1 MSQYVSELAVSL
13 NQADEDQLTQKHF
26 KKISVDLNQG
36 DGENRVFIWY
46 KNGNKSIT
54 RIQLTHMEDMQGG
67 LNTANYTKI
76 EKNLNPDKAGKPI
89 NLWSFQGPLLSDIP
103 IVEIDVTA
111 DPHNEASKFRD
122 GWERM
127 ACDLTRVS
135 TGKRVYLWMKRER
148 PTYICEVQAT
158 DSFVN
163 DTSLFQN
170 GFIRMDENTNRG
182 TGGAYVFLWYRH
194 TTGYKEAIKDL
205 QVSIKK
211 EEYDSFEQS
220 SFERVTLDLNKGT
233 GADPAYLWF
242 KKEGSDPVQT
252 LSVIIDP
259 NAVALY
265 EAAKVQV
272 IKKNVGK
279 SFNNLCFYR

>member
-13 NQADEDQLTQKHF
+13 NPADEDQLTQKHF

-46 KNGNKSIT
+46 KRGSKSIT
-54 RIQLTHMEDMQGG
+54 RIQLTYMEDMQHG

-76 EKNLNPDKAGKPI
+76 EKNLNPDNGGDPI
-89 NLWSFQGPLLSDIP
+89 NLWSFQGSLLSDVP

-111 DPHNEASKFRD
+111 DPHDEASKFSS

-148 PTYICEVQAT
+148 PTYICEVQST

-163 DTSLFQN
+163 DTSLLLN

-182 TGGAYVFLWYRH
+182 TGGAYVYLWYRH
-194 TTGYKEAIKDL
+194 TTGYKEAIRDL
-205 QVSIKK
+205 QVSLNN
-211 EEYDSFEQS
+211 EEYDSFEKKGY
-220 SFERVTLDLNKGT
+220 ERVKVNLNKGS
-233 GADPAYLWF
+233 GEHPAYLWF
-242 KKEGSDPVQT
+242 KKEGSDPIQT

-272 IKKNVGK
+272 IKKNVAQ
-279 SFNNLCFYR
+279 SFEYLCFYR